1 MFFLFNKCPCVIAH
15 MPLNNAT
22 EHLVSLRHI
31 VWLFSTQV
39 YFYELSG
46 NIMERMLHQDRYTDT
61 EIRRQR
67 DRACCIM
74 VETDIV
80 SFSWKQC
87 NLPEANYIASMKK

>member
-1 MFFLFNKCPCVIAH
+1 MFFLFNKCPYVIAH

-31 VWLFSTQV
+31 AWLFSTQV

-61 EIRRQR
+61 EIYQYNRKMIVKSFTKRLYF
-67 DRACCIM
+67 
-74 VETDIV
+74 TDV
-80 SFSWKQC
+80 
-87 NLPEANYIASMKK
+87 